1 MNNKETMN
9 EKVKL
14 IVMLKQVISGVFCSA
29 RFFIAT
35 MLCLFTVGCSIQ
47 TPAPNDPRYAPV
59 APIIPSPSM
68 HSVGSI
74 YASGTGVAL
83 WEDKRARRIGD
94 IVTILL
100 EEKTSTKKSTKTEIT
115 KDDNN
120 DMSVTSLL
128 GTVPQFT
135 LPGFMNENVTLT
147 PTTTTSNK
155 REFEGD
161 ASADQSNQLSGSI
174 TVTVIDVLSNS
185 NLVVRGEKWMTFSEG
200 DEFIRIEGI
209 IRASDVNPDNTVLST
224 RLADARITY
233 SGQGQLAN
241 AQRQGWL
248 SELFTG
254 KYWPF

>member
-1 MNNKETMN
+1 MTISIIIKQLRQGTFCFVRFLTVSMLF
-9 EKVKL
+9 V
-14 IVMLKQVISGVFCSA
+14 IV
-29 RFFIAT
+29 
-35 MLCLFTVGCSIQ
+35 VGCSTQ
-47 TPAPNDPRYAPV
+47 SPAPNDPRYAPV

-74 YASGTGVAL
+74 YASGSGVAL
-83 WEDKRARRIGD
+83 WEDKRARRVGD

-100 EEKTSTKKSTKTEIT
+100 EEKTSTTKTTKTAIT
-115 KDDNN
+115 KDDSN

-128 GTVPQFT
+128 GTVPKFT
-135 LPGFMNENVTLT
+135 LPGFMNNNVSLT
-147 PTTTTSNK
+147 PTTTTDNK

-248 SELFTG
+248 SEFFTG
-254 KYWPF
+254 EFWPF

>member
-1 MNNKETMN
+1 MAMLTIIKRLKHGALNVVRLLTLSMFF
-9 EKVKL
+9 V
-14 IVMLKQVISGVFCSA
+14 IV
-29 RFFIAT
+29 
-35 MLCLFTVGCSIQ
+35 VGCSVQ
-47 TPAPNDPRYAPV
+47 HPAPNDPRYAPV

-74 YASGTGVAL
+74 YASGSGVAL
-83 WEDKRARRIGD
+83 WEDKRARRVGD

-100 EEKTSTKKSTKTEIT
+100 EEKTSTKKSAKTGIT
-115 KDDNN
+115 KDDTN
-120 DMSVTSLL
+120 DMSVASLL
-128 GTVPQFT
+128 GTVPKFT
-135 LPGFMNENVTLT
+135 LPGFINNNVTLT
-147 PTTTTSNK
+147 PTTSTSNK
-155 REFEGD
+155 RDFEGD

-233 SGQGQLAN
+233 SGHGQLAN

-248 SELFTG
+248 SEFFSG

>member
-1 MNNKETMN
+1 MT
-9 EKVKL
+9 
-14 IVMLKQVISGVFCSA
+14 ISAIIKPLRHGGLYAIRLLVVSI
-29 RFFIAT
+29 FFVVV
-35 MLCLFTVGCSIQ
+35 VGCSVQ
-47 TPAPNDPRYAPV
+47 SPAPNDPRYAPV
-59 APIIPSPSM
+59 APIVPSPSM

-74 YASGTGVAL
+74 YASGSGVAL

-94 IVTILL
+94 IVTIIL
-100 EEKTSTKKSTKTEIT
+100 EEKTSTKKSSKTEIT
-115 KDDNN
+115 KDDTN
-120 DMSVTSLL
+120 DMSVAALL
-128 GTVPQFT
+128 GTVPKFT
-135 LPGFMNENVTLT
+135 LPGFMNNNVSLT

-233 SGQGQLAN
+233 SGHGQLAN

-248 SELFTG
+248 SEFFTG

>member
-1 MNNKETMN
+1 MT
-9 EKVKL
+9 
-14 IVMLKQVISGVFCSA
+14 IPTIIKQVRHGALYALRLFVVSMFCVVV
-29 RFFIAT
+29 
-35 MLCLFTVGCSIQ
+35 VGCSAQ
-47 TPAPNDPRYAPV
+47 PPAPNDPRYAPV
-59 APIIPSPSM
+59 APIVPSPSM

-74 YASGTGVAL
+74 YASGSGVAL
-83 WEDKRARRIGD
+83 WEDKRARRVGD
-94 IVTILL
+94 IVTIIL

-115 KDDNN
+115 KDDTN
-120 DMSVTSLL
+120 DMSVAALL
-128 GTVPQFT
+128 GSVPKFT
-135 LPGFMNENVTLT
+135 LPGFMNNNVSLT

-224 RLADARITY
+224 RLANARITY
-233 SGQGQLAN
+233 SGHGQLAN

-248 SELFTG
+248 SEFFTG